1 MVDTFKGISGYF
13 KIESIKDGKVIDSFE
28 QHNLIMDEARNIFA
42 KLLANI
48 NGQPVV
54 DKFVMGN
61 CGHVGADAN
70 DPSAGDILVPKS
82 EADGFTSDRTMLFAE
97 ETGTDGVN
105 YNSIEFTVDGVSGN
119 TVTASDSISTVNTTV
134 NGHEVVYIIDIDNN
148 ALNASSG
155 SIVYTECAFYAG
167 SEIFSMRTFKGKVKD
182 NTVGLRITWKIIF

>member
-1 MVDTFKGISGYF
+1 MTDTFKGVRGYF

-28 QHNLIMDEARNIFA
+28 QHNLIMDEARKIFA

-82 EADGFTSDRTMLFAE
+82 EIDGFTSDRTMLFAE
-97 ETGTDGVN
+97 ESGTNGTN
-105 YNSIEFTVDGVSGN
+105 YNSIEFTVDGVSGD
-119 TVTASDSISTVNTTV
+119 TVTANDGITTVKTTV
-134 NGHEVVYIIDIDNN
+134 NENEVEYIIDIDNK
-148 ALNASSG
+148 ALNVSRG
-155 SIVYTECAFYAG
+155 SIIYTECAFYAG
-167 SEIFSMRTFKGKVKD
+167 SEIFSMRTFKGKIKD
-182 NTVGLRITWKIIF
+182 NTVGLRVTWKIIF